1 MSGGSLGSDDG
12 LTQVNPDALR
22 KLDDVM
28 ARLQRVMHVRSLVK
42 EFGLTSSQMFI
53 LRYLARCGQAKSSDI
68 GRIVGLSPG
77 AVTQVTDEMI
87 RLRLVDRVRS
97 EEDRRVVYVSLTPE
111 GKDTVEKIRL
121 AGSKRLLSILEQL
134 PPDDTDS
141 FINILEKVV
150 DIIDQGG
157 TGQSAERVQNEAEVE
172 CEHK

>member
-1 MSGGSLGSDDG
+1 MK
-12 LTQVNPDALR
+12 QVNPDALR

-42 EFGLTSSQMFI
+42 KFGLTSSQMFI

-68 GRIVGLSPG
+68 GKIVGLSPG

-97 EEDRRVVYVSLTPE
+97 EEDRRVVYVSLTDE
-111 GKDTVEKIRL
+111 GKDTVERIRL
-121 AGSKRLLSILEQL
+121 AGSKRLLAILEQL

-141 FINILEKVV
+141 FIRILEKVV
-150 DIIDQGG
+150 DIIDQEGANLD
-157 TGQSAERVQNEAEVE
+157 AEPDEKESD